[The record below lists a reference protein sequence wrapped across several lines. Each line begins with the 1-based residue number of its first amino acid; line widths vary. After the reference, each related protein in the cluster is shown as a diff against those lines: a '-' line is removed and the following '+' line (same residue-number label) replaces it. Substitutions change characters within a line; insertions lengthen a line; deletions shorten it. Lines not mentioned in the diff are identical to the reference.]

1 MHEAA
6 TSRPIGAG
14 GDREQ
19 RVEGHLRM
27 TEKRRLAMAA
37 AAIKPKMMTL
47 RRVLVFC
54 ALPPERVS
62 RGWAV
67 IVATGGEER
76 QWP

>member
-1 MHEAA
+1 
-6 TSRPIGAG
+6 
-14 GDREQ
+14 
-19 RVEGHLRM
+19 M